1 MIQLLDMNSATSIQF
16 CVDECESE
24 SSQRVQVH
32 VIGTRNFV
40 STKLHGKRP
49 SNLFV
54 GMRVFGDTPKDKI
67 YLSTSPVKCKSA
79 DEPEWHDNLGPAWLS
94 PRSSISFSVK
104 TRSKFSKTT
113 TVLASTESYTLKR
126 LRKMQGSMD
135 RISTIA
141 LPLRSQ
147 SSQKDFPVDGVL
159 IINLREL
166 STSNS
171 GMEEYTSLKSAG
183 SQRSSLEDEQELN
196 LKNPLSPVS
205 IESRFTP

>member
-1 MIQLLDMNSATSIQF
+1 MIQLLDMNSAASIQF

-32 VIGTRNFV
+32 VVGTRNFV
-40 STKLHGKRP
+40 SPKSHGKRP

-94 PRSSISFSVK
+94 PRSLISFNVK

-135 RISTIA
+135 RTSTIA

-171 GMEEYTSLKSAG
+171 GMEEYTSLRSAG

-196 LKNPLSPVS
+196 LKTPLSPVS
-205 IESRFTP
+205 VESRLTP